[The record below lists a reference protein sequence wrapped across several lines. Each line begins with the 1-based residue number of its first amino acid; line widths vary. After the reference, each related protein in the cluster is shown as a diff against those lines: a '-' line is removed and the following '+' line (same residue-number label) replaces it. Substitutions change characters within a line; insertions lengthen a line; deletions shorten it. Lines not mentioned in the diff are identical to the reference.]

1 MDVILLE
8 RISRLGSVGDVVKVK
23 NGFARNFLLPQ
34 KKALRA
40 TDDNKKVFEGK
51 RAVLEKQNNETK
63 TVAEKLA
70 ATMKDL
76 SVSIIRQASEDGKLY
91 GSVAARDVEVALA
104 EAGHKVERRYIDLTT
119 AIKSLGVY
127 EATLNLHPEV
137 HVKVK
142 VQVARNAEGLLAQ
155 ELSAK
160 ADAKAEA
167 NAAMFDEPAAE
178 VEADDE
184 SAE

>member
-23 NGFARNFLLPQ
+23 PGFARNFLLPQ

-40 TDDNKKVFEGK
+40 TEDNKKGFEGK
-51 RAVLEKQNNETK
+51 RVVLEKQNAEGK
-63 TVAEKLA
+63 AAAEKIA
-70 ATMKDL
+70 AGMKDL

-104 EAGHKVERRYIDLTT
+104 EAGHKIERRFIDLTT

-127 EATLNLHPEV
+127 SATINLHPEV
-137 HVKVK
+137 HVTVK
-142 VQVARNAEGLLAQ
+142 VQVARNAEGLLTQ
-155 ELSAK
+155 ELEAK
-160 ADAKAEA
+160 PEAEA
-167 NAAMFDEPAAE
+167 TDEAAE
-178 VEADDE
+178 
-184 SAE
+184 